1 MLDSFQQ
8 DLFYGFRMLWK
19 KPAFSIIAIGTL
31 ALGIGATIAIFSV
44 VNGVLLRP
52 LPYKDAERIITV
64 WQNDHRRGVAQQKFS
79 PPNFLDYKQRNHVFE
94 GMAALRPYG
103 LDYTGGGE
111 PETLQ
116 CWLVSEGFFQIL
128 GAGALHGRTFLP
140 EEYQP
145 GQEHV
150 ALLSY
155 GLWNRR
161 FGGDPKTVG
170 QTMVLG
176 NVPYTIVGILP
187 PDFHFTEKREL
198 MVPYVISEAEK
209 RRRRAIY
216 LSVFARLKPGVTLEQ
231 AGADMDTI
239 AAQLA
244 QEYPETNQ
252 EVGVTMVP
260 LPKQYLGEVRPALL
274 MLFGAVGLLLL
285 IACTNVASLLLV
297 RGAQRGREFA
307 IRAALGATRKRLVR
321 QLLIENIILALLG
334 GLGGLVLG
342 WSVHLILA
350 LSPGNLPR
358 IGEVRLDR
366 TVVAFAL
373 GVSVLTALIFGLLPL
388 LQLSKPDLQGTLKEG
403 GRTATGGFMHHRLR
417 SLLVVSEMALAL
429 VLLIGAGL
437 LARSFIRLLQ
447 TDPGFAVN
455 NVLTLQ
461 VHIYNLNPKPEQQ
474 IAYFDQVLERLTN
487 LPGVINA
494 AAVSAP
500 PFVGEGSIEINN
512 AFAIEGQPPPPAGQE
527 PTAYQTVVTTD
538 YFQTLSIPLIR
549 GRGFSRTDN
558 QQSVPV
564 ALINN
569 TMARRH
575 WPGEEAVGKKIR
587 ILWSNQPL
595 TAEIV
600 GVVGDVRHTGLD
612 SSPRPEIFLHHP
624 QAPFGS
630 MTFVV
635 RTADDPLKLLPE
647 IKQEVWAVNKY
658 QPIYSI
664 RTEEQLIS
672 ESLSNRRFSL
682 FLLGMFAVISLV
694 LAGVGLYGLIS
705 ISTSQRTQE
714 IGVRMALGAQTS
726 TIMKMVIGE
735 GVLLAVLGI
744 GVGLIGSFL
753 LTRFL
758 NSMLFGITPTDP
770 FTFASISV
778 LLVLVALLAS
788 YIPAR
793 RATKVDPIM
802 ALREE

>member
-1 MLDSFQQ
+1 MLDTFQQ

-19 KPAFSIIAIGTL
+19 KPGFSIITIATL
-31 ALGIGATIAIFSV
+31 ALGIGASTAIFSV

-64 WQNDHRRGVAQQKFS
+64 WQDDRRRGIAQQKVS

-94 GMAALRPYG
+94 SMAALRAYG
-103 LDYTGGGE
+103 LDYTGEGE

-116 CWLVSEGFFQIL
+116 AWLVSEGFFEIV
-128 GAGALHGRTFLP
+128 GVSASYGRTFLP

-145 GQEHV
+145 GQRV
-150 ALLSY
+150 VLLSY

-170 QTMVLG
+170 QTMALDG
-176 NVPYTIVGILP
+176 RPYTIVGILP
-187 PDFHFTEKREL
+187 PGFHFTEKREL
-198 MVPYVISEAEK
+198 MVPYIISEAEK
-209 RRRRAIY
+209 RRRSAPY
-216 LSVFARLKPGVTLEQ
+216 LSVYARLKPGVTLEQ
-231 AGADMDTI
+231 AGADMNTI

-244 QEYPETNQ
+244 QEYPQTNK
-252 EVGVTMVP
+252 EVGITTIP

-307 IRAALGATRKRLVR
+307 IRAALGATRKRLVK

-334 GLGGLVLG
+334 GLLGLALG
-342 WSVHLILA
+342 WCVHLILK

-358 IGEVRLDR
+358 IGEVRLDG

-417 SLLVVSEMALAL
+417 SLLVVSEIALAL
-429 VLLIGAGL
+429 VLLVGAGL

-474 IAYFDQVLERLTN
+474 IAYFEQVLERLTN

-512 AFAIEGQPPPPAGQE
+512 PFVIEGQAPPPPGQE
-527 PTAYQTVVTTD
+527 PTAYQTVVTTN
-538 YFQTLSIPLIR
+538 YFQTLSIPIIR
-549 GRGFSRTDN
+549 GRVFTRNDN
-558 QQSVPV
+558 KQSVPV

-575 WPGEEAVGKKIR
+575 WPGEEAVGKKLTIS
-587 ILWSNQPL
+587 WSNQPL
-595 TAEIV
+595 TLEIV

-612 SSPRPEIFLHHP
+612 SSPRPEIFLHHS

-647 IKQEVWAVNKY
+647 IKGELWAVNKS

-664 RTEEQLIS
+664 RTEEQLVS
-672 ESLSNRRFSL
+672 ESLSSRRFSL
-682 FLLGMFAVISLV
+682 FLLGLFAVISLV

-714 IGVRMALGAQTS
+714 IGVRIALGAQTS

-735 GVLLAVLGI
+735 GVILALLGI

-758 NSMLFGITPTDP
+758 NSMLFGIRPTDP
-770 FTFASISV
+770 LTFASISI

-793 RATKVDPIM
+793 RATRVDPLI
-802 ALREE
+802 ALRQE

>member
-1 MLDSFQQ
+1 MLDTFQQ

-19 KPAFSIIAIGTL
+19 KPGFSIITIATL
-31 ALGIGATIAIFSV
+31 ALGIGASTAIFSV

-64 WQNDHRRGVAQQKFS
+64 WQDDRRRGIAQQKVS

-94 GMAALRPYG
+94 SMAALRAYG
-103 LDYTGGGE
+103 LDYTGEGE

-116 CWLVSEGFFQIL
+116 AWLVSEGFFEIV
-128 GAGALHGRTFLP
+128 GVSASYGRTFLP

-145 GQEHV
+145 GQRV
-150 ALLSY
+150 VLLSY

-170 QTMVLG
+170 QTMALDG
-176 NVPYTIVGILP
+176 RPYTIVGILP
-187 PDFHFTEKREL
+187 PGFHFTEKREL
-198 MVPYVISEAEK
+198 MVPYIISEAEK
-209 RRRRAIY
+209 RRRSAPY
-216 LSVFARLKPGVTLEQ
+216 LSVYARLKPGVTLEQ
-231 AGADMDTI
+231 AGADMNTI

-244 QEYPETNQ
+244 QEYPQTNK
-252 EVGVTMVP
+252 EVGITTIP

-307 IRAALGATRKRLVR
+307 IRAALGATRKRLVK

-334 GLGGLVLG
+334 GLLGLALG
-342 WSVHLILA
+342 WSVHLILK

-358 IGEVRLDR
+358 IGEVRLDG

-417 SLLVVSEMALAL
+417 SLLVVSEIALAL
-429 VLLIGAGL
+429 VLLVGAGL

-474 IAYFDQVLERLTN
+474 IAYFEQVLERLTN

-512 AFAIEGQPPPPAGQE
+512 PFVIEGQAPPPPGQE
-527 PTAYQTVVTTD
+527 PTAYQTVVTTN
-538 YFQTLSIPLIR
+538 YFQTLSIPIIR
-549 GRGFSRTDN
+549 GRVFTRNDN
-558 QQSVPV
+558 KQSVPV

-575 WPGEEAVGKKIR
+575 WPGEEAVGKKLTIS
-587 ILWSNQPL
+587 WSNQPL
-595 TAEIV
+595 TLEIV

-612 SSPRPEIFLHHP
+612 SSPRPEIFLHHS

-647 IKQEVWAVNKY
+647 IKGELWAVNKS

-664 RTEEQLIS
+664 RTEEQLVS
-672 ESLSNRRFSL
+672 ESLSSRRFSL
-682 FLLGMFAVISLV
+682 FLLGLFAVISLV

-714 IGVRMALGAQTS
+714 IGVRIALGAQTS

-735 GVLLAVLGI
+735 GVILALLGI

-758 NSMLFGITPTDP
+758 NSMLFGIRPTDP
-770 FTFASISV
+770 LTFASISI

-793 RATKVDPIM
+793 RATRVDPLI
-802 ALREE
+802 ALRQE